1 MGEHLL
7 NMSQYDSR
15 FSLRSQKEER
25 NSQTTLCGKVL
36 PASLTIRKNSC
47 TLNTSSEEIVT
58 WSSNQN
64 ALDLRP
70 TELFSATDCSLGFKP
85 LLCVSPHPTASPCLG
100 PCCCPCQFHQCGSVR
115 HFEGGRERHV
125 PITFIT
131 HRCLFYYWL
140 LISYVPNT

>member
-70 TELFSATDCSLGFKP
+70 TELFSATDRSLGFKP
-85 LLCVSPHPTASPCLG
+85 LLCPR
-100 PCCCPCQFHQCGSVR
+100 PCCCPRQFHQCGSVR

-131 HRCLFYYWL
+131 RRCLFYYWL